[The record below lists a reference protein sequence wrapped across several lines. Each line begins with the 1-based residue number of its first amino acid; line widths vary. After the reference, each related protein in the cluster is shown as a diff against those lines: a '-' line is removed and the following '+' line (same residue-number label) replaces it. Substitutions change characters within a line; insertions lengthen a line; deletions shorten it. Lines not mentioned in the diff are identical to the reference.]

1 MRNSCQSKGLEDNKD
16 TRGAV
21 MAKKRSQNKKK
32 QKAGAETGSVQKK
45 RGMLVY
51 VPAFCSL
58 IGTLMLLT
66 VIAAALPLTVPQFM
80 GYDIYNVVS
89 GSMEPAIPIG
99 SIIYV
104 KPVDPEDVKVGEI
117 IVFEAGDSVVMHR
130 VRENNVVSGNF
141 TTKGDANNVEDLSKV
156 SYSDF
161 VGIVARHIPV
171 LGQLLILF
179 ESTVGR
185 ICMICFAACGALL
198 NVLSAR
204 FSEYLKSEKEYERRR
219 EELLARAM
227 KEKEG
232 QEEENAGGNP
242 TGQDRKEQGPAQ
254 GDPAVQEQT
263 EQ

>member
-1 MRNSCQSKGLEDNKD
+1 MRNSCQYKGLEDNKD

-32 QKAGAETGSVQKK
+32 QKAGAETGSGQKK

-51 VPAFCSL
+51 VPAFFFFFL
-58 IGTLMLLT
+58 TLMLLT

-204 FSEYLKSEKEYERRR
+204 FSEYLKTEKEYERRR
-219 EELLARAM
+219 EERLANAM
-227 KEKEG
+227 KEKEK
-232 QEEENAGGNP
+232 QEEENAGGDP
-242 TGQDRKEQGPAQ
+242 AAQDRKEQGPAQ